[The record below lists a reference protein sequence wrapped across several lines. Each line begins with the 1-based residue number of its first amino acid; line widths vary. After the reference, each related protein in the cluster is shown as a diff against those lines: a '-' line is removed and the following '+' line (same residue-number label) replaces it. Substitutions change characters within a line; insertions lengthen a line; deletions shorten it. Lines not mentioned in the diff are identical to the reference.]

1 MKTIDRRELQKK
13 NNNNNKRKRNKDR
26 KDQGEQKLQ

>member
-1 MKTIDRRELQKK
+1 MKTIDKRELQKK

>member
-26 KDQGEQKLQ
+26 KDQGEQKL

>member
-1 MKTIDRRELQKK
+1 MKTIDKRELQKT